1 MTQILLDTNIISELG
16 KTKPQ
21 QTVIDF
27 LTDLPVAWLSTITL
41 HELEYGL
48 ALLPEGNRK
57 KTITQATSTLIQYY
71 NHYILPIKQAEAQ
84 QAALL
89 RVLAKK
95 NGRTLHLADS
105 LIAGT
110 AQTHNLSIA
119 TRNTKDFADLGVKL
133 INPFNF

>member
-16 KTKPQ
+16 KAKPQ
-21 QTVIDF
+21 QSVTDF
-27 LTDLPVAWLSTITL
+27 LADLPVAWLSTITL

-57 KTITQATSTLIQYY
+57 KAITDAISTLVKNYSH
-71 NHYILPIKQAEAQ
+71 NILSIKQEEAQ

-89 RVLAKK
+89 RVLARK
-95 NGRTLHLADS
+95 NGKTLHLADS

-110 AQTHNLSIA
+110 AQVHNLMIA
-119 TRNTKDFADLGVKL
+119 TRNTKDFDNLGIKL
-133 INPFNF
+133 INPFIL

>member
-27 LTDLPVAWLSTITL
+27 LADLPVAWLSTMTL

-57 KTITQATSTLIQYY
+57 KTITQAISTLIQYY
-71 NHYILPIKQAEAQ
+71 NPYILPIKQAEAQ

-95 NGRTLHLADS
+95 KGKILHLADS

-110 AQTHNLSIA
+110 AQAHNLSLA
-119 TRNTKDFADLGVKL
+119 TRNTKDFADLGIKL
-133 INPFNF
+133 INPFK